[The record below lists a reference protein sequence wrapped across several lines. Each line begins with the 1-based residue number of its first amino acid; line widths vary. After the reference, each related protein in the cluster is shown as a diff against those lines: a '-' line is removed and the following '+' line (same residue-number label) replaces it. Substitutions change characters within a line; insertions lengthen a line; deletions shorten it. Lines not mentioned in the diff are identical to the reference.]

1 MKKETKSERFDRIAN
16 SRAQKISEMIRLLG
30 NCSVKT
36 NYAYTDADAEDIF
49 SKLEYELK
57 CAKSRFLSDNSCS
70 SGIQNFKAIFESE
83 YTWLNGFMRNVY
95 RFPDKEALFSP
106 LTNRS
111 WTYSEL
117 NAEANK
123 FADALLA
130 DGVKKGDVVM
140 YQLLNCPEFVFAYIA
155 THKIGA
161 VSCPINF
168 RLSAGE
174 AAYAIDDSNPVVFIY
189 DSSMQKVTE
198 QALAMAK
205 SKPKRAVMA
214 DTDISITAP
223 DGYISYSS
231 YVSGRSSDNPV
242 PPSALSIYDET
253 TRLYTS
259 GTTGRQKGVPL
270 TSINEVLSAHDVL
283 MHFPLNFRDKTMNT
297 TPWFHRGGIHSGGLT
312 PTLYAGGTVIIMPK
326 FEAKLCLEYTEKY
339 KITFL
344 IGVPT
349 VLERLAAEQERSGR
363 DLSSLNGIVTMGSP
377 LERAA
382 CIKYQKLLT
391 PNIFNGYGTTE
402 TFWNTFLRPSDLPDM
417 SGTAGR
423 SCTDDEVR
431 VVKAYD
437 DRRAEPDDE
446 AAKDGMEV
454 GEIIIKSTA
463 KSAFLY
469 YNNAAE
475 TERKFYKGYLYTN
488 DLGTWDKDQ
497 FITVVGRKD
506 DMIISGGEN
515 IYPTQIE
522 EILNEHPKVSDCIV
536 TAVPDKSYGELVTA
550 YIVPGDSSVTVEELE
565 NYCRNHPMMSSYK
578 RPRYY
583 RFVDSIPQNAT
594 GKKLHY
600 KMKQLAQMD
609 LLNGLLRHS

>member
-1 MKKETKSERFDRIAN
+1 MKKETKKERFERITSARTN
-16 SRAQKISEMIRLLG
+16 KILEMVRLLG
-30 NCSVKT
+30 NCSSKT
-36 NYAYTDADAEDIF
+36 NYSYSISDVEKIF
-49 SKLEYELK
+49 DTLDEEIQAVKK
-57 CAKSRFLSDNSCS
+57 RFLNEENNAFAID
-70 SGIQNFKAIFESE
+70 GFKHIFESE

-95 RFPDKEALFSP
+95 RFSEKEALFFP
-106 LTNRS
+106 LIEQS
-111 WTYSEL
+111 WSYNQL
-117 NAEANK
+117 NIEANK
-123 FADALLA
+123 FANALLE
-130 DGVKKGDVVM
+130 DNVQKGEVVM

-161 VSCPINF
+161 ISCPINF

-174 AAYAIDDSNPVVFIY
+174 IALTIDDSNPAVFIY
-189 DSSMQKVTE
+189 DASMQDIIDK
-198 QALAMAK
+198 ALSMAK
-205 SKPKRAVMA
+205 NKPRRVIMV
-214 DTDISITAP
+214 DSIKNCKAP
-223 DGYISYSS
+223 EGYISYSD
-231 YVSGRSSDNPV
+231 YVDSKNENNPI
-242 PPSALSIYDET
+242 PPSPLSIYDET

-283 MHFPLNFRDKTMNT
+283 MHFPLNFNDKTMNT
-297 TPWFHRGGIHSGGLT
+297 TPWFHRGGLHSGGIT
-312 PTLYAGGTVIIMPK
+312 PTLYAGGTVVIMPK
-326 FEAKLCLEYTEKY
+326 FEANICLAYTEKY

-349 VLERLAAEQERSGR
+349 VLERLAFEQEKAGR

-402 TFWNTFLRPSDLPDM
+402 TFWNTFLRPCDLPDM

-431 VVKAYD
+431 IVKTYD
-437 DRRAEPDDE
+437 DHRAEPEDE
-446 AAKDGMEV
+446 AAHNGIEV
-454 GEIIIKSTA
+454 GEVIIKSTS
-463 KSAFLY
+463 KSAYLY
-469 YNNAAE
+469 YNNPEE

-488 DLGTWDKDQ
+488 DLGTWDENH
-497 FITVVGRKD
+497 FITIVGRKD

-536 TAVPDKSYGELVTA
+536 TAVPDKAYGELVTA
-550 YIVPGDSSVTVEELE
+550 YVVPSDKSLTVEDLE
-565 NYCRNHPMMSSYK
+565 NYCRTHPMMSSYK

-583 RFVDSIPQNAT
+583 RFVESVPHNAT

-600 KMKQLAQMD
+600 KVKQNAKSD
-609 LLNGLLRHS
+609 LINGLLHRV